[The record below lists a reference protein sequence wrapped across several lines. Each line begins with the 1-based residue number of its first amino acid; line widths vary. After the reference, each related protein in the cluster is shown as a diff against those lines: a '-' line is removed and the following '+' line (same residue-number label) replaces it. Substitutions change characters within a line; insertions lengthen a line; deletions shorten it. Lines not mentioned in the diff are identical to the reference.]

1 MQIKASYY
9 CSVVLIKTL
18 YISAPCPIKGQVR
31 KPCASDSS
39 CHRTCANQFIFFLPC
54 PEVCIVNGCECP
66 DGLLINE
73 DNNECIAGSK
83 CKPGKCDSSK

>member
-1 MQIKASYY
+1 M
-9 CSVVLIKTL
+9 

-39 CHRTCANQFIFFLPC
+39 CHRTCANRFFFFLPC
-54 PEVCIVNGCECP
+54 PEVCIVDGCECP

-73 DNNECIAGSK
+73 DNNECIADSK
-83 CKPGKCDSSK
+83 CKPGKCDSSS